1 MQIRLLS
8 LPLIALSAAL
18 ASCGSSVEPSTK
30 SGSQCVDIPNGQYFQ
45 FVDGRLVS
53 ATLADVNAQEYP
65 FETKLRLQNTL
76 SAMGYPWVEL
86 DWDGETA
93 TVSGLALDDNTRSDA
108 FIAAKSVL
116 ETDPIAA
123 PLVQRV
129 INNMDVRDS
138 TSAIAVRLTE
148 ELAGDG
154 FGWLSV
160 VMAGNVAT
168 LVGTAPTL
176 ADKEDGYRAGRSTV
190 ESDRDAGE
198 IVNIVVDAISVDG
211 RDEPVGTALISLTEV
226 ASAGTCQ
233 DAFIGVMN
241 GRNVQFESGE
251 SIITNESAR
260 LLDAATGVAL
270 LCERHAIEIEGHT
283 DTQGNSDFNLDL
295 SQRRASAVRDYL
307 MAYGVNPEALTA
319 RGYGASRP
327 ITSEANDAARA
338 ENRRTVFVVRPRT
351 N

>member
-1 MQIRLLS
+1 MQTRLLS
-8 LPLIALSAAL
+8 LPLIALSVAL
-18 ASCGSSVEPSTK
+18 ASCGSSVESSAK
-30 SGSQCVDIPNGQYFQ
+30 SGSQCVDIPNGQFFQ

-86 DWDGETA
+86 EWDGETA
-93 TVSGLALDDNTRSDA
+93 TVSGLALDENTRSDA

-116 ETDPIAA
+116 DTDPIAA

-129 INNMDVRDS
+129 VNNMDVRDT
-138 TSAIAVRLTE
+138 TSAIAIRLTD

-154 FGWLSV
+154 YRWLGV

-168 LVGTAPTL
+168 LVGTAPSL
-176 ADKEDGYRAGRSTV
+176 ADKEEGYRIGRSTI

-198 IVNIVVDAISVDG
+198 IVNIVVDAITVEGSG
-211 RDEPVGTALISLTEV
+211 EPVGTALINLTET

-233 DAFIGVMN
+233 DAFIEVMN
-241 GRNVQFESGE
+241 GRNVQFETGE
-251 SIITNESAR
+251 SIVNNESAR

-270 LCERHAIEIEGHT
+270 LCERHDIEIEGHT
-283 DTQGNSDFNLDL
+283 DTQGSDEFNLDL

-307 MAYGVNPEALTA
+307 MAYGVDPEALTA

-327 ITSEANDAARA
+327 INEDGTDAERA
-338 ENRRTVFVVRPRT
+338 ENRRTVFVVRPRI

>member
-1 MQIRLLS
+1 MHTRRLS
-8 LPLIALSAAL
+8 LPLIALSAVL
-18 ASCGSSVEPSTK
+18 AACGSSVEPSTK
-30 SGSQCVDIPNGQYFQ
+30 TGSQCVDIPNGKFFQ

-53 ATLADVNAQEYP
+53 ATLADVNAQEFP

-86 DWDGETA
+86 EWDGETA
-93 TVSGLALDDNTRSDA
+93 VVLGLALDENTRLDA

-116 ETDPIAA
+116 DTDPIAG

-129 INNMDVRDS
+129 INNMDVRDT
-138 TSAIAVRLTE
+138 TSAIAIRLTE
-148 ELAGDG
+148 ELAADG
-154 FGWLSV
+154 FDWLSI

-176 ADKEDGYRAGRSTV
+176 ADKEAGYRAGRSTV

-198 IVNIVVDAISVDG
+198 IVNIVVDAITSEG
-211 RDEPVGTALISLTEV
+211 ESEPVGTALVALTET

-233 DAFIGVMN
+233 DAFIEVMN

-251 SIITNESAR
+251 SIVTNDSAR

-270 LCERHAIEIEGHT
+270 LCEQHNIEIEGHT
-283 DTQGNSDFNLDL
+283 DTQGDVDFNLDL

-307 MAYGVNPEALTA
+307 MAYGVDPEALTA

-327 ITSEANDAARA
+327 ITGDGTDAERA